1 MLCKCNN
8 QVQEAKMYFPE
19 IVKRTILD
27 LLTLK
32 HKQKKLLKILQLKLN
47 KIVKNLTFVEEQ
59 LNKMKNY

>member
-32 HKQKKLLKILQLKLN
+32 HKQKKLLKILQLN
-47 KIVKNLTFVEEQ
+47 KIIKNLTFVEEQ